1 MSNIYIQEP
10 HPSGKVILHTS
21 MGDVSIEL
29 WCRETPKACRNFIQ
43 LCMEGY
49 YDNTIFHRVVAD
61 FIVQGGDPSG
71 TGEGGESIYGEPFA
85 DEFHTRLRFVRRG
98 LVAMANAG
106 KNDNGSQFFFT
117 LDTTPEL
124 TNKHTI
130 FGRVEGDT
138 IFNVLKMGELEVD
151 DNERPLYPPRIKT
164 TEIILNPFDDIAP
177 RISDRERLI
186 AEAAAAQA
194 KEPPKKKKKETKK
207 LNLLSFGEEGAQE
220 FEPSEE
226 IIQQKKK
233 NNTSQDLLEVQED
246 VETPNVDRK
255 KASLSEAKEKIGRIS
270 KERSEPSHHDLEKK
284 EADSFDQ
291 QMREKVRM
299 SREKDTS
306 EAVSHDP
313 AKDRQEEI
321 RRLQQDIKNLS
332 HDAVEERKKE
342 EAAKKKKQ
350 KVSFIESE
358 RAKYKR
364 GNKAIIGGIKGRKKS
379 QVGNDDDTFT
389 KFQAFQ
395 SKLLSAESAEPSDK
409 DIADQEKVCSIHGIP
424 NCESCFDTFGEQG
437 EADTD
442 EGWMAHKLVFA
453 KDLKGK
459 DLMQRRDNLDDYLVI
474 DPRQRQAQAT
484 AEDMDKR
491 QKAKERRLGEA
502 FRKRDRD
509 DHRSERDRDHDRNHS
524 RNRHHDSDY
533 RRDRD
538 RDQKRSR
545 RDYDDRRR

>member
-21 MGDVSIEL
+21 MGDVSVEL
-29 WCRETPKACRNFIQ
+29 WCREAPKACRNFIQ

-71 TGEGGESIYGEPFA
+71 TGEGGESIYGEPFE

-106 KNDNGSQFFFT
+106 KNDNASQFFFT
-117 LDTTPEL
+117 LDAAPEL

-186 AEAAAAQA
+186 AEAAARA
-194 KEPPKKKKKETKK
+194 KEPAKKKKKETKK

-226 IIQQKKK
+226 MAQQKRK
-233 NNTSQDLLEVQED
+233 NNTSQGLLEVEED
-246 VETPNVDRK
+246 IQAPKVDQK
-255 KASLSEAKEKIGRIS
+255 KASLNEAKKSVSRIS
-270 KERSEPSHHDLEKK
+270 TERSEPSHSTRN

-291 QMREKVRM
+291 QMREKVLNM
-299 SREKDTS
+299 SREKNTKES
-306 EAVSHDP
+306 ASQDP
-313 AKDRQEEI
+313 TRDRQEEI
-321 RRLQQDIKNLS
+321 RRLQQDIKNLN
-332 HDAVEERKKE
+332 HDTADERRKE
-342 EAAKKKKQ
+342 EEAKKKVK
-350 KVSFIESE
+350 KVSLIESE

-364 GNKAIIGGIKGRKKS
+364 TNKAIVGGIKGRKRS
-379 QVGNDDDTFT
+379 QVGNDDDTFK

-395 SKLLSAESAEPSDK
+395 SKLLSAETTEPSGK
-409 DIADQEKVCSIHGIP
+409 DAAETEKVCSIHGIP
-424 NCESCFDTFGEQG
+424 NCESCFDTFGEEG
-437 EADTD
+437 DGDND

-459 DLMQRRDNLDDYLVI
+459 DLMQRRDNLDDYVVI
-474 DPRQRQAQAT
+474 DPRQRQAEAT
-484 AEDMDKR
+484 ANDMDKR
-491 QKAKERRLGEA
+491 QKAKEKRLGEA

-509 DHRSERDRDHDRNHS
+509 DHRSGRDHGRS
-524 RNRHHDSDY
+524 RHRDSDD
-533 RRDRD
+533 RRDG
-538 RDQKRSR
+538 DQKRSR

>member
-1 MSNIYIQEP
+1 
-10 HPSGKVILHTS
+10 
-21 MGDVSIEL
+21 MGDVSVEL

-49 YDNTIFHRVVAD
+49 YDNTIFHCVVPD

-117 LDTTPEL
+117 LDAAPEL

-138 IFNVLKMGELEVD
+138 IFNVLKMGELETD
-151 DNERPLYPPRIKT
+151 ENERPLYPARIKT

-177 RISDRERLI
+177 RISDRERLF

-194 KEPPKKKKKETKK
+194 KEPVKKKRRKRSIK

-226 IIQQKKK
+226 LLQQKKS
-233 NNTSQDLLEVQED
+233 NNTSKDLMEVEED
-246 VETPNVDRK
+246 LQPIKEDKKETSLKETKKNIDRIVK
-255 KASLSEAKEKIGRIS
+255 DKADLGEEAM
-270 KERSEPSHHDLEKK
+270 ERK
-284 EADSFDQ
+284 EADNFDQ
-291 QMREKVRM
+291 QMREKVRK
-299 SREKDTS
+299 SRDTKVG
-306 EAVSHDP
+306 EPVVHDP
-313 AKDRQEEI
+313 SKDRQEEI

-332 HDAVEERKKE
+332 NDTAEERRKQE
-342 EAAKKKKQ
+342 EAKSKTK
-350 KVSFIESE
+350 KVSLIDSE

-364 GNKAIIGGIKGRKKS
+364 SNKAILGGIKGRKTS
-379 QVGNDDDTFT
+379 RVGNGDDTFA

-395 SKLLSAESAEPSDK
+395 SKLTSAESNITKDHNAAE
-409 DIADQEKVCSIHGIP
+409 QEKVCDIHGIP
-424 NCESCFDTFGEQG
+424 NCESCFDSYEQQG
-437 EADTD
+437 DEDTD
-442 EGWMAHKLVFA
+442 EGWMAHKLVFG

-459 DLMQRRDNLDDYLVI
+459 DLMQRKDNVDDYVVI
-474 DPRQRQAQAT
+474 DPRQRGAQA
-484 AEDMDKR
+484 AADELEKR
-491 QKAKERRLGEA
+491 QKAKEKRLGEA

-509 DHRSERDRDHDRNHS
+509 EPRHDRDRDRDRDHDR
-524 RNRHHDSDY
+524 
-533 RRDRD
+533 
-538 RDQKRSR
+538 R
-545 RDYDDRRR
+545 RDYDSHRKRSRSEYDRRHQ